1 MPFYV
6 LGYEPSPSNI
16 KIPKNTKL
24 SLQRKEI
31 QNLEGNIKIPK
42 LGEKEIIK

>member
-1 MPFYV
+1 MPFYR

-16 KIPKNTKL
+16 KIPKKPKL
-24 SLQRKEI
+24 SLQGKEI
-31 QNLEGNIKIPK
+31 LNLEGNIKIPK